1 MKYFYFFSILL
12 IVFITAC
19 DSNNSGKSSRDGKI
33 DKTVTIGGQT
43 WMAENL
49 NVDKFRNGDLI
60 PEAKTNSEW
69 KDASRNGTPAWCY
82 YDYNPTYEEGYGKL
96 YNWYAVNDPRGLAPE
111 GWHVPSENDWKQ
123 LVQFLGYKYNTTYS
137 AKTWAEI
144 RAIEELTSVGPK
156 LKAGKDWKKGKTNN
170 SSGFSALPGGRNGNT
185 GRCNYMKSQGHWWSS
200 TEANPTGAIAFR
212 LSASDSG
219 FEMDAD
225 YKMNG
230 KSVRCLKD

>member
-69 KDASRNGTPAWCY
+69 KDASRNRKPAWCY

-123 LVQFLGYKYNTTYS
+123 LVQFLGYDFNSRVNFSKV
-137 AKTWAEI
+137 A
-144 RAIEELTSVGPK
+144 PK
-156 LKAGKDWKKGKTNN
+156 LKAGRDWKKGKTDN
-170 SSGFSALPGGRNGNT
+170 SSGFSALPGGRNWNT
-185 GRCNYMKSQGHWWSS
+185 GRCKLMKSEGHWWSS
-200 TEANPTGAIAFR
+200 TEDNPTGAIAFK
-212 LSASDSG
+212 LSAYSNS
-219 FEMDAD
+219 FHMDAD
-225 YKMNG
+225 WKMNG